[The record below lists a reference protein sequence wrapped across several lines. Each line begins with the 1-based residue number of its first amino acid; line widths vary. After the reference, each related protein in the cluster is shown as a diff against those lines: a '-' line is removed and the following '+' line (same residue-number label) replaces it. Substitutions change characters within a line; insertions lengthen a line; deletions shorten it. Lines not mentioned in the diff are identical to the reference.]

1 MRKYWNTLSAPV
13 LLLAVF
19 AMFVPGSRA
28 QQARITQPIEGSKV
42 LPLQGTMS
50 PQAKAEDDQGPVAVT
65 GALQGMSIHFT
76 VSAAQQTSLT
86 ALLKAQQTPSSS
98 SYRKWLT
105 TAQFADQFGM
115 GQADID
121 KVTAWLQSQGFTID
135 HVAESRNS
143 IRFSGTVGQAEQAF
157 HTQIH
162 KYVVNGENHFA
173 NTTNVSL
180 PAAFAATVSRVGGL
194 HDFRP
199 KPRLVRAGGARGKGS
214 NPQFTAGSSSA
225 QSGQHF
231 IAPGDFSIIYDLK
244 PLYTAGFNGT
254 GQTIGIAGQT
264 DIVMADITSFRSAAG
279 LPANNPTVFLIP
291 GSADPG
297 IGDASGDI
305 NEADL
310 DLELSGGAAAN
321 ANIVFVN
328 STAVFDSLDYA
339 IENKINGVQIP
350 ILSVSYGNCEPNW
363 SSADISSLEAT
374 FQEANAQGQ
383 TVLGPGGDNAAAD
396 CDAAAPGANPI
407 TSATHG
413 LQVDYPASSAYV
425 TGMGGSEF
433 MGDGTAA
440 NPSTGADQYWSGSGS
455 ADAVTTALSYIPE
468 MVWNDTTIS
477 LENGGGLDGG
487 GGGKSLLFTKPSY
500 QAGVPGIPSDG
511 ARDVPDISLS
521 ASDYHD
527 PFLVC
532 TQIILDSDQTG
543 SNYVSSCNNGFRV
556 SDPGFQDD
564 ETFTAFGGTSASG
577 PNMAGILALIE
588 QKLGVPQGLGNINPT
603 LYSLAS
609 TASTYASAFHDIT
622 TGNNDVPCTAGTTNC
637 PTSGTMQ
644 IGYSAGTGYDQA
656 SGLGSVDAN
665 NLATAFATVA
675 TKGGT
680 TTTIAVSPTAPVAG
694 ATVTLTA
701 TVKPSSGTTEP
712 TGTVTFTVDGT
723 AGTPVTV
730 ASGVAVM
737 TTSFATGGAHT
748 VVAAY
753 SGDTN
758 FYVSTSAVTTITVAA
773 SGTAA
778 TTTTLVASPTSLALY
793 GALSLTAT
801 VKSSAGGTVA
811 GTVTFVNGSTTVGTA
826 NITPG
831 ASGVGTATLA
841 VASAT
846 PALGFTAGTDTITA
860 AYGGDST
867 YAGSSGTT
875 TVTVTNPTISMTATA
890 MTISSPS
897 PGNSGTSTI
906 TVTSMGGYS
915 GTVNL
920 TIGASTLNGNGGFAS
935 SSLAVSPSS
944 PGTTT
949 FTIETVQATGGDR
962 KAPGG
967 NLRPA
972 ARAAVA
978 GGLAAGCL
986 LLLLIPGVRRRRWP
1000 AAMIMLVFLSV
1011 GAGLGCGGGGS
1022 GGASPAGTY
1031 TVALSA
1037 ADSSNANITATTT
1050 LTVVIQ

>member
-1 MRKYWNTLSAPV
+1 LRKYWNTLSAPV

-28 QQARITQPIEGSKV
+28 QQARITQAIEGSKV

-50 PQAKAEDDQGPVAVT
+50 PQAKTADDQGPVAVT
-65 GALQGMSIHFT
+65 SALQGMSIHFT
-76 VSAAQQTSLT
+76 LSAAQQTSLT

-98 SYRKWLT
+98 SYRQWLT

-115 GQADID
+115 SQADID
-121 KVTAWLQSQGFTID
+121 KVTAWLQSQGFTVD

-199 KPRLVRAGGARGKGS
+199 KPRLVRAGGAQGKGS

-225 QSGQHF
+225 QSGAHF

-244 PLYTAGFNGT
+244 PLYTAGINGT

-310 DLELSGGAAAN
+310 DLELSGGAAVN
-321 ANIVFVN
+321 ATIVFVN

-339 IENKINGVQIP
+339 IENKINGLQIP
-350 ILSVSYGNCEPNW
+350 ILSISYGNCEPNW
-363 SSADISSLEAT
+363 SSAEISSLEAT
-374 FQEANAQGQ
+374 FQQANAQGQ
-383 TVLGPGGDNAAAD
+383 TVLGPAGDNAAAD
-396 CDAAAPGANPI
+396 CDAGTSTAPI

-413 LQVDYPASSAYV
+413 LQVDYPASSAFV

-455 ADAVTTALSYIPE
+455 ADSVTTALSYIPE
-468 MVWNDTTIS
+468 MVWDDTTIS
-477 LENGGGLDGG
+477 IENGQGLDGG

-500 QAGVPGIPSDG
+500 QAGVPGIPADG

-521 ASDYHD
+521 ASDFHD

-532 TQIILDSDQTG
+532 TQIILLSDPTQ
-543 SNYVSSCNNGFRV
+543 SNYVSSCDNGFRI

-577 PNMAGILALIE
+577 PNFAGILALIE

-603 LYSLAS
+603 LYTLAS

-637 PTSGTMQ
+637 PTSGPLV

-665 NLATAFATVA
+665 NLATAFSTVA

-712 TGTVTFTVDGT
+712 TGTVTFTIDG
-723 AGTPVTV
+723 AAATPVTV

-758 FYVSTSAVTTITVAA
+758 FYISTSAVTNITVAA
-773 SGTAA
+773 SGVAV

-793 GALSLTAT
+793 GALTLTAT
-801 VKSSAGGTVA
+801 IKSSTGGTIA
-811 GTVTFVNGSTTVGTA
+811 GTVTFVNGSTNVGTA

-831 ASGVGTATLA
+831 ASGVGTATLS

-846 PALGFTAGTDTITA
+846 PALGFTAGTDTLSA
-860 AYGGDST
+860 SYGGDST
-867 YAGSSGTT
+867 YAVSTGTT
-875 TVTVTNPTISMTATA
+875 TITVTNPTISMTATA

-920 TIGASTLNGNGGFAS
+920 TIGASTLNGSGAFSS
-935 SSLAVSPSS
+935 SSLVVSPSS

-949 FTIETVQATGGDR
+949 FTIETVEATGGDR
-962 KAPGG
+962 KSPGG
-967 NLRPA
+967 NLRQG

-1022 GGASPAGTY
+1022 GGGSPAGTY

-1037 ADSSNANITATTT
+1037 ADSSNTNITATTT